1 MKVIARPFFPPR
13 PADAPP
19 EPAYGRPA
27 VLEAMA
33 TEAGLTPEEA
43 FETRWAY
50 EYPDEET
57 LSRAL
62 VAPAGIA
69 ALVGPSREDAL
80 KAAIVEGLAP
90 YRTDE
95 GGYRLHNE
103 YRSLIARA

>member
-1 MKVIARPFFPPR
+1 
-13 PADAPP
+13 
-19 EPAYGRPA
+19 
-27 VLEAMA
+27 MA
-33 TEAGLTPEEA
+33 TEAGLTPEDT